1 MRTRRTVVVRGRVQ
15 GVFFRSS
22 TKKQARAVG
31 VEGWIRNRPDGSVEA
46 VFEGAPEAVEALVA
60 WCRQGPRSARVDD
73 VQVSQEPAA
82 GLKGFE
88 IRR

>member
-31 VEGWIRNRPDGSVEA
+31 VDGWIRNRPDGSVEA

-73 VQVSQEPAA
+73 VQVSQEAAA